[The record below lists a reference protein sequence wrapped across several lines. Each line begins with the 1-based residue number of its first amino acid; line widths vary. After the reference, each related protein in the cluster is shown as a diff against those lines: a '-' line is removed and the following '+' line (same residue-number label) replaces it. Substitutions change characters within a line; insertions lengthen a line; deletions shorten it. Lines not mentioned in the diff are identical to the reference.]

1 MASLLKL
8 HLNTMKQNETTDR
21 IIKVMKECAVSRHL
35 FCEKTSIHPS
45 ALHKIFK
52 GQATISLVQMQ
63 QISAA
68 FPEVGVGWLF
78 MGKGEFFAP
87 KADHDNDLKEI
98 FRITIRIQD
107 ENFNLYIGRRAE
119 AFYREVAMSLQKTIQ
134 ENNSKFGLVVPEM
147 ALKVV
152 AFHLAVEVIKNQNAV
167 DLNKGMLVTELN
179 NFQLEKHSNRE
190 VNQLAFIEFSKVIHR
205 YRQKYEGHSERKIL
219 TIVAYH
225 FACLNSRISVI

>member
-1 MASLLKL
+1 
-8 HLNTMKQNETTDR
+8 MKQNETTER
-21 IIKVMKECAVSRHL
+21 ILKVMKECTTSRYEFCTKSGILPAVLHQI
-35 FCEKTSIHPS
+35 FIGKTKVT
-45 ALHKIFK
+45 LE
-52 GQATISLVQMQ
+52 QLQ
-63 QISAA
+63 QISTV
-68 FPEVGVGWLF
+68 FSEVSIGWLF

-134 ENNSKFGLVVPEM
+134 EHNSKFGLVVPEM
-147 ALKVV
+147 TLKVV

-179 NFQLEKHSNRE
+179 NCQLEKLSNRE

-219 TIVAYH
+219 TIAAYH
-225 FACLNSRISVI
+225 FACLNARISVI